1 MTEPPFLG
9 TEREQL
15 EGFVA
20 DARAELAAVLDGLTD
35 EQARARLVASK
46 TTLLGLVKHGAFVER
61 VWFEVGLLGRT
72 RAELGLPEMPDG
84 SFELTESDSIGSVR
98 DDFLAACERSREL
111 AASYG
116 LDDLV
121 LHNRRSPLTLR
132 WVYAHLIREHGRH
145 AGHADILREQLL
157 S

>member
-1 MTEPPFLG
+1 VSEPPVLG

-15 EGFVA
+15 DGFVA
-20 DARAELAAVLDGLTD
+20 DARVEMAAVLAGVTE
-35 EQARARLVASK
+35 EQARTRLVASK
-46 TTLLGLVKHGAFVER
+46 TTLLGLVKHAAFVER

-72 RAELGLPEMPDG
+72 RAELGLPDDPDG
-84 SFELTESDSIGSVR
+84 SFELDPADTVESVQA
-98 DDFLAACERSREL
+98 DFLAACERSREL
-111 AASYG
+111 AAHHS

-157 S
+157 T